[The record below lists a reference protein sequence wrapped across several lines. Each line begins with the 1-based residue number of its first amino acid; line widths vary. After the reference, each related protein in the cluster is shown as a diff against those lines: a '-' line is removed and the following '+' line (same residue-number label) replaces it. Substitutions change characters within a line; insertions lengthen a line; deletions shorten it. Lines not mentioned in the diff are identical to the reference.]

1 VVHTFL
7 SQVHKVASAVSK
19 RRKRR
24 EEKRRE
30 REKKALVIKGK
41 AVQPG
46 ARLSECNHPMVK
58 QLSSM
63 LMRFPCKVVSI
74 NQAFGD
80 LE

>member
-1 VVHTFL
+1 
-7 SQVHKVASAVSK
+7 VASAVSK

-24 EEKRRE
+24 EEKKRRE
-30 REKKALVIKGK
+30 RERKALVIKGK

-46 ARLSECNHPMVK
+46 TRLSECNHPMVK